1 MNESARSFTSRVS
14 YLGIVVRRTI
24 FILIIGLAG
33 IAVLLSLGTWQ
44 VQRLTWKQGI
54 LAEIDAKISGAP
66 IALPAAPNVTTHKY
80 QPVEISGRFVEER
93 IRVLVSQKL
102 IGAGYRII
110 QPFQTKD
117 RVILIDRGFVK
128 IDQIE
133 DLRNDQASVLGN
145 LHWPDE
151 VDDYT
156 PEPDMKRDIWF
167 ARDVTA
173 LADTLNTDPI
183 LVIAREITP
192 DSEKVSPIP
201 ISSSGIP
208 NDHLQY
214 AITWF
219 ALAAVWAGMSGLFLI
234 GTRRRK
240 S

>member
-1 MNESARSFTSRVS
+1 M
-14 YLGIVVRRTI
+14 RRTI

-33 IAVLLSLGTWQ
+33 IAVLLSLGVWQ

-80 QPVEISGRFVEER
+80 QPVEISGRFVENR

-133 DLRNDQASVLGN
+133 DLRNDQATVLGN

>member
-1 MNESARSFTSRVS
+1 M
-14 YLGIVVRRTI
+14 RRTI

-33 IAVLLSLGTWQ
+33 LAVLLSLGAWQ

-66 IALPAAPNVTTHKY
+66 IALPAAPNVTPHKY
-80 QPVEISGRFVEER
+80 QPVEISGRFVEKR

-110 QPFQTKD
+110 QPFQTQD

-173 LADTLNTDPI
+173 LADALNTDPI

>member
-1 MNESARSFTSRVS
+1 M
-14 YLGIVVRRTI
+14 RRTI

-80 QPVEISGRFVEER
+80 QPVEISGRFVENR

-133 DLRNDQASVLGN
+133 DLRNDQATVLGN

-156 PEPDMKRDIWF
+156 PEPDMERDIWF

>member
-1 MNESARSFTSRVS
+1 MKAREVLLRAFPTW
-14 YLGIVVRRTI
+14 GIVVRRTI

-44 VQRLTWKQGI
+44 VQRLTWKQGV

-66 IALPAAPNVTTHKY
+66 IGLPAVPNVTTHKY
-80 QPVEISGRFVEER
+80 QPVEISGRFVENR

>member
-1 MNESARSFTSRVS
+1 M
-14 YLGIVVRRTI
+14 RRTI

-33 IAVLLSLGTWQ
+33 IAVLLSLGAWQ
-44 VQRLTWKQGI
+44 VQRLTLKQGI

-80 QPVEISGRFVEER
+80 QPVEISGRFVENR

-110 QPFQTKD
+110 QPFRTKD

-133 DLRNDQASVLGN
+133 DLRNDQATVLGN

-156 PEPDMKRDIWF
+156 PSHDMKRDIWF

>member
-1 MNESARSFTSRVS
+1 M
-14 YLGIVVRRTI
+14 RRTI

-44 VQRLTWKQGI
+44 VQRLAWKEGI
-54 LAEIDAKISGAP
+54 LAEIDAKISGTP
-66 IALPAAPNVTTHKY
+66 ITLPLLPSEEAHKY
-80 QPVEISGRFVEER
+80 QPVEVSGRFLETR

-110 QPFQTKD
+110 QPFQTAD

-128 IDQIE
+128 IDQTE
-133 DLRNDQASVLGN
+133 DLRNDAATVLGN

-151 VDDYT
+151 VDEYT
-156 PEPDMKRDIWF
+156 PEPDLTRDIWF
-167 ARDVTA
+167 ARDVPA
-173 LADTLNTDPI
+173 LAKALNADPI

-192 DSEKVSPIP
+192 SSEKVSPIP

-219 ALAAVWAGMSGLFLI
+219 SLAAVWAGMSGLFLF

>member
-1 MNESARSFTSRVS
+1 MKAREVLLRAFPTW
-14 YLGIVVRRTI
+14 GIVVRRTI

-54 LAEIDAKISGAP
+54 LAEIDAKISGVP

-80 QPVEISGRFVEER
+80 QPVEISGRFVESR

-110 QPFQTKD
+110 QPFQTQD

>member
-1 MNESARSFTSRVS
+1 M
-14 YLGIVVRRTI
+14 RRTI

-33 IAVLLSLGTWQ
+33 IAVLLSLGVWQ

-80 QPVEISGRFVEER
+80 QPVEISGRFVENR

>member
-1 MNESARSFTSRVS
+1 MKAREVLLRAFPTW
-14 YLGIVVRRTI
+14 GIVVRRTI

-54 LAEIDAKISGAP
+54 LAEIDAKISGVP

-80 QPVEISGRFVEER
+80 QPVEISGRFVEKR

-110 QPFQTKD
+110 QPFQTQD

>member
-1 MNESARSFTSRVS
+1 M
-14 YLGIVVRRTI
+14 RRTI

-33 IAVLLSLGTWQ
+33 IAVLLSLGVWQ

-66 IALPAAPNVTTHKY
+66 IALPVAPNVTTHKY
-80 QPVEISGRFVEER
+80 QPVEISGRFVENR

>member
-1 MNESARSFTSRVS
+1 
-14 YLGIVVRRTI
+14 VVRRTI
-24 FILIIGLAG
+24 FILIIGLVG

-44 VQRLTWKQGI
+44 VKRLAWKEGI
-54 LAEIDAKISGAP
+54 LAEIDAKIEGPPS
-66 IALPAAPNVTTHKY
+66 ALPLSPTVEAHKY
-80 QPVEISGRFVEER
+80 QPIEVSGRFLETR

-110 QPFQTKD
+110 QPFQTD
-117 RVILIDRGFVK
+117 GRVILVDRGFIK
-128 IDQIE
+128 IDQTE
-133 DLRNDQASVLGN
+133 DLRNDQATILGN
-145 LHWPDE
+145 LHWPEE
-151 VDDYT
+151 VDQYT
-156 PEPDMKRDIWF
+156 PEPDLTRDIWF
-167 ARDVTA
+167 ARDVPELAAA
-173 LADTLNTDPI
+173 LNADPI

-192 DSEKVSPIP
+192 SSEKVSPIP

-219 ALAAVWAGMSGLFLI
+219 SLVAVWAGMSGLFLF

>member
-1 MNESARSFTSRVS
+1 M
-14 YLGIVVRRTI
+14 RRTI

-66 IALPAAPNVTTHKY
+66 IALPTAPNVTTHKY
-80 QPVEISGRFVEER
+80 QPVEISGRFVENR

-110 QPFQTKD
+110 QPFQTND

-133 DLRNDQASVLGN
+133 DLRNDQATVLGN

-156 PEPDMKRDIWF
+156 PEPDIKRDIWF

>member
-1 MNESARSFTSRVS
+1 MKAREVLLRAFPTW
-14 YLGIVVRRTI
+14 GIVVRRTI

-80 QPVEISGRFVEER
+80 QPVEISGRFVENR

-110 QPFQTKD
+110 QPFQTQD

-133 DLRNDQASVLGN
+133 DLRNDPATVLGN

>member
-1 MNESARSFTSRVS
+1 MKAREVLLRAFPTW
-14 YLGIVVRRTI
+14 GIVVRRTI

-33 IAVLLSLGTWQ
+33 IAVLLSLGVWQ

-80 QPVEISGRFVEER
+80 QPVEISGRFVENR

>member
-1 MNESARSFTSRVS
+1 M
-14 YLGIVVRRTI
+14 RRTI
-24 FILIIGLAG
+24 FILIIGLVG

-44 VQRLTWKQGI
+44 VKRLAWKEGI
-54 LAEIDAKISGAP
+54 LAEIDAKIEGAP
-66 IALPAAPNVTTHKY
+66 SALPLSPTVQAHKY
-80 QPVEISGRFVEER
+80 QPIEVSGRFLETR

-110 QPFQTKD
+110 QPFQTD
-117 RVILIDRGFVK
+117 GRVILVDRGFVK
-128 IDQIE
+128 IDQTE
-133 DLRNDQASVLGN
+133 DLRNDQATILGN
-145 LHWPDE
+145 LHWPEE
-151 VDDYT
+151 VDQYT
-156 PEPDMKRDIWF
+156 PEPDLTRDIWF
-167 ARDVTA
+167 ARDVPKLAAA
-173 LADTLNTDPI
+173 LNADPI

-192 DSEKVSPIP
+192 SSEKVSPIP

-219 ALAAVWAGMSGLFLI
+219 SLVAVWAGMSGLFLF